1 MHSNHNVGTYF
12 VLFQFFDTALYLRL
26 STIISF
32 RKTVTSDSF
41 SETKNMP
48 MLLAVGYLP
57 QHVHAYAYGLDV
69 GDYDRALAVV
79 LAQVAAAGM

>member
-1 MHSNHNVGTYF
+1 
-12 VLFQFFDTALYLRL
+12 
-26 STIISF
+26 
-32 RKTVTSDSF
+32 
-41 SETKNMP
+41 MP